1 MGDATYQSNLYRDD
15 DGNRL
20 VASTGARIHVDGG
33 VLQYNVREAA
43 ICASCGDLPYS
54 GHVFVGNSSAAIVHY
69 VLPTPDA
76 RYVGSV
82 LAVHAI
88 AFDDTI
94 NSSTHWYLESS
105 SGISY
110 AVGVSTATNAVIWD
124 STYEQAFTFYIQMA
138 STDLYKVAL
147 PGTTGAL
154 RTGLLLGTTL
164 TT

>member
-1 MGDATYQSNLYRDD
+1 MSDATYNSGVYKDLESD
-15 DGNRL
+15 RL
-20 VASTGARIHVDGG
+20 VVSTCGRLQIDGG

-43 ICASCGDLPYS
+43 ICASCGDLPFS

-88 AFDDTI
+88 AFDGTI
-94 NSSTHWYLESS
+94 NSSTHWYVETS
-105 SGISY
+105 SGNSY
-110 AVGVSTATNAVIWD
+110 GLGMSTGNCSLVFD
-124 STYEQAFTFYIQMA
+124 STYEQAFTFYVQMA
-138 STDLYKVAL
+138 STNLYKVAL

-154 RTGLLLGTTL
+154 ATELTIGTTV

>member
-1 MGDATYQSNLYRDD
+1 MSDATYNNGVYKDLESD
-15 DGNRL
+15 RL
-20 VASTGARIHVDGG
+20 VVSTCGRLQIDGG

-43 ICASCGDLPYS
+43 ICASCGELPFS

-110 AVGVSTATNAVIWD
+110 AVGVSTDTNAVIWD

>member
-1 MGDATYQSNLYRDD
+1 MGDATYQNNLYRDD

-69 VLPTPDA
+69 ILPTPDA
-76 RYVGSV
+76 DKVGSV

-94 NSSTHWYLESS
+94 NSSTHWYVETS
-105 SGISY
+105 SGNSY
-110 AVGVSTATNAVIWD
+110 GLGMSTGNCSLVFD
-124 STYEQAFTFYIQMA
+124 STYEQAFTFYVQMA
-138 STDLYKVAL
+138 STNLYKVAL

-154 RTGLLLGTTL
+154 ATGLTIGTTV

>member
-1 MGDATYQSNLYRDD
+1 MGDATYQNNLYRDN

-43 ICASCGDLPYS
+43 IYSSCGDLPYS
-54 GHVFVGNSSAAIVHY
+54 GVAFLGNSSAAIVHY

-76 RYVGSV
+76 DKVGSV
-82 LAVHAI
+82 LTLHFMG
-88 AFDDTI
+88 FDDTVS
-94 NSSTHWYLESS
+94 NSSHFYVETS

-110 AVGVSTATNAVIWD
+110 AVGITTATNAIIFD
-124 STYEQAFTFYIQMA
+124 STYEYPFTINLQMA
-138 STDLYKVAL
+138 STNLYKAMM

-154 RTGLLLGTTL
+154 ATGLLLGTTL